1 MTLFSPSSHLK
12 RFPVTSLRFTEFH
25 HYQEAFLDQFWP
37 MIILC
42 ALRWPK
48 IHSFIPSGN
57 RLLARVCAVN
67 NCLIKTVPSCS
78 LCGVLSLISV

>member
-1 MTLFSPSSHLK
+1 MSYRILDLVAGKTLESFFSAK
-12 RFPVTSLRFTEFH
+12 CPVL
-25 HYQEAFLDQFWP
+25 YN
-37 MIILC
+37 
-42 ALRWPK
+42 
-48 IHSFIPSGN
+48 N